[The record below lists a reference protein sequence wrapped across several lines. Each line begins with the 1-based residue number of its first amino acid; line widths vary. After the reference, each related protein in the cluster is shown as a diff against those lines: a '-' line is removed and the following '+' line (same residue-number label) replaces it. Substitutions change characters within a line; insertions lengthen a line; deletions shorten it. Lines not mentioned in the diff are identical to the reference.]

1 MNATVVTASGRKQ
14 RPMTLP
20 LLLVLFLT
28 SYGLLT
34 ALVVRQSNTINSQ
47 RSLIHLLFK
56 DNLHLASKKT
66 PTDAGAYGKMQAQA
80 QTPSA
85 QVPLNQVP
93 STQIPSSQ
101 IPLIQV
107 PPLQVPSGKENLRA
121 GTKPGRKSRKAEK
134 ALPTRPPAE
143 LTDPSDMRRV
153 SFAI

>member
-1 MNATVVTASGRKQ
+1 M
-14 RPMTLP
+14 LP

-28 SYGLLT
+28 YGLLT
-34 ALVVRQSNTINSQ
+34 ALVVRQSKTINSQ

-56 DNLHLASKKT
+56 DNLHLAAKKT
-66 PTDAGAYGKMQAQA
+66 PTDAGAYGKMQGQ
-80 QTPSA
+80 PSSA

-93 STQIPSSQ
+93 LTQIPSTQ

-107 PPLQVPSGKENLRA
+107 PPLQVPSGKENPRA

>member
-1 MNATVVTASGRKQ
+1 M
-14 RPMTLP
+14 LP

-34 ALVVRQSNTINSQ
+34 ALVVRQSKTINSQ

-56 DNLHLASKKT
+56 DNLHLTAKKT
-66 PTDAGAYGKMQAQA
+66 TTDAGAYGKIQAQA
-80 QTPSA
+80 QTPSS
-85 QVPLNQVP
+85 QIPLTQVP
-93 STQIPSSQ
+93 STQ

-107 PPLQVPSGKENLRA
+107 PPLQVPSGKENPRA

-153 SFAI
+153 SIAI